1 MTIKTD
7 GQMNIRF
14 IAARKKI
21 AELNGEG
28 YGLKE
33 YLGYMDELKNDSKRR
48 LLLLIKCDRQKLTK
62 SPRLAKIP
70 PNPPP
75 LKKSIPRS
83 LPQI

>member
-48 LLLLIKCDRQKLTK
+48 LLIKM
-62 SPRLAKIP
+62 
-70 PNPPP
+70 
-75 LKKSIPRS
+75 
-83 LPQI
+83 